1 MNDAEVLITTENV
14 KKYYPVKSGLFGRTK
29 GLVRAVDG
37 VGLQIHTGETLGLV
51 GESGCGKTTLG
62 QLILRLEEATAGSI
76 YYLDRDIRNMENE
89 ELRILRR
96 SMQII
101 FQDPFASLDP
111 RMTIGSILE
120 EPFAIHHLLNKGERR
135 DKVFELL
142 KKVELRPELYKRYPH
157 EFSGGQRQRIGIAR
171 ALALDPKF
179 IVCDEAV
186 SALDVS
192 IQSQIMNLLI
202 RLQSELHLTF
212 LFIAHDL
219 NVVQYISDR
228 IAVMYLGRIVELAPV
243 EMLSAENIHPYTSA
257 LLAASPE
264 PDPNIQRQRR
274 VLTGEIPSPIDPPT
288 GCHFH
293 PRCPAR
299 LEHCGRRV
307 PKLAE
312 IEPGHR
318 VRCFLYHDQSAEE
331 SRDE

>member
-1 MNDAEVLITTENV
+1 MNEAEALITTKSV
-14 KKYYPVKSGLFGRTK
+14 IKHYPVKSGLFSRTK

-37 VGLQIHTGETLGLV
+37 VDLQILAGETLGLV
-51 GESGCGKTTLG
+51 GESGCGKTTFG
-62 QLILRLEEATAGSI
+62 QLILRLEEATAGNI
-76 YYLDRDIRNMENE
+76 YYREKDIRNMKAE
-89 ELRILRR
+89 ELRNLRR

-120 EPFAIHHLLNKGERR
+120 EPFAIHRMLNRSERR
-135 DKVFELL
+135 DKMFELL
-142 KKVELRPELYKRYPH
+142 KKVELRPELFKRYPH

-171 ALALDPKF
+171 ALALDPEF

-192 IQSQIMNLLI
+192 IQAQIMNLLI
-202 RLQSELHLTF
+202 RLQSELNLTF

-264 PDPNIQRQRR
+264 PDPNVRR
-274 VLTGEIPSPIDPPT
+274 EKRILTGEIPSPIDPPK

-293 PRCPAR
+293 PRCPNR
-299 LEHCGRRV
+299 LDHCNSRV
-307 PKLAE
+307 PSLVE
-312 IEPGHR
+312 IEPGHK
-318 VRCFLYHDQSAEE
+318 VRCFLYHDQSVEDN
-331 SRDE
+331 RDE

>member
-1 MNDAEVLITTENV
+1 MSNAEVLITTENI
-14 KKYYPVKSGLFGRTK
+14 KKHYPVKTGLFAKTR

-37 VGLQIHTGETLGLV
+37 VDLRIFAGETLGLV

-62 QLILRLEEATAGSI
+62 QLILRLQEATAGGI
-76 YYLDRDIRNMENE
+76 YYRDRNVRSMKGEQLRN
-89 ELRILRR
+89 LRR

-120 EPFAIHHLLNKGERR
+120 EPFAIHNILGRGERQ

-142 KKVELRPELYKRYPH
+142 KKVELRPELFKRYPH

-171 ALALDPKF
+171 ALALDPEF

-192 IQSQIMNLLI
+192 IQAQIMNLLI
-202 RLQSELHLTF
+202 RLQTELRLTF

-243 EMLSAENIHPYTSA
+243 DMLSAENIHPYTAA
-257 LLAASPE
+257 LLAASPD
-264 PDPNIQRQRR
+264 PDPNIQRQKR
-274 VLTGEIPSPIDPPT
+274 VLTGEIPSPIDPPK

-293 PRCPAR
+293 PRCPDK
-299 LEHCGRRV
+299 LQHCSFRV
-307 PKLAE
+307 PRLVE
-312 IEPGHR
+312 IEPGHQ
-318 VRCFLYHDQSAEE
+318 VRCFLYHDQSTEE
-331 SRDE
+331 SKGE

>member
-1 MNDAEVLITTENV
+1 MNEAEVLITTENIE
-14 KKYYPVKSGLFGRTK
+14 KHYPVKSGLFARIR

-37 VGLQIHTGETLGLV
+37 VDLQIFAGETLGLV

-62 QLILRLEEATAGSI
+62 QLILRLEEATAGGI
-76 YYLDRDIRNMENE
+76 YYRDRDVRNMKGE
-89 ELRILRR
+89 ELRNLRR

-120 EPFAIHHLLNKGERR
+120 EPFAIHNILSRGERQ

-142 KKVELRPELYKRYPH
+142 KKVELRPELFKRYPH

-171 ALALDPKF
+171 ALALDPEF

-192 IQSQIMNLLI
+192 IQAQIMNLLI
-202 RLQSELHLTF
+202 RLQTELHLTF

-243 EMLSAENIHPYTSA
+243 EMLSAENIHPYTAA
-257 LLAASPE
+257 LLAASPD
-264 PDPNIQRQRR
+264 PDPNIQRQKR
-274 VLTGEIPSPIDPPT
+274 VLTGEIPSPIDPPE

-293 PRCPAR
+293 TRCPDK
-299 LEHCGRRV
+299 LQHCSFRV
-307 PKLAE
+307 PRLVE
-312 IEPGHR
+312 IEPGHQ
-318 VRCFLYHDQSAEE
+318 VRCFLYHDQSTEE
-331 SRDE
+331 SKDE